1 MAQTFRRLLRCA
13 SFKNFIPPRHVMS
26 IARAASAGFWSAIDV
41 LARQGVQFVTSVIL
55 ARLLAPSDFG
65 IIALASFF
73 SSLAQVLLQ
82 GGLTTALVQRQDTSH
97 EEESAAFW
105 INLIVSVVLS
115 LALLAAAPAIA
126 VFYQHPILAPL
137 MWAAVAQIMLTAL
150 GAVHAA
156 LLARR
161 LAFVALAKVGVVSA
175 LLSGAT
181 GLLAA
186 YLGEGVW
193 ALAWQGMVATASYS
207 AGLWIVGD
215 WTPKLRFRF
224 ADIRRLFGFGAWL
237 SVASILDVVYTQ
249 GFSLLVGKLHG
260 VRELGLYNRASSTQ
274 LLPSTVLSL
283 IISRVALPLF
293 VPRVD
298 DQDATRRGMRMAIS
312 FAMLLNV
319 PIMVGLVLLP
329 DMVIGVL
336 FGAQWLPAAP
346 ILRILAIS
354 GLFYPLHVIN
364 LHVLLAQGRSRSFLH
379 IEIAKKAV
387 GIMLVVFGSIF
398 GIYGL
403 AWAQVMASIVSLAL
417 NAGVTQRSLNYG
429 PIEQLIDLR
438 GIFACSAVMAAY
450 IYVITALIALP
461 PLFMLS
467 ILVPSAAAVF
477 FVCGFSF
484 RMSSFVEAASVVSV
498 LIKGSRKVG

>member
-1 MAQTFRRLLRCA
+1 
-13 SFKNFIPPRHVMS
+13 MS
-26 IARAASAGFWSAIDV
+26 ITRAASAGFWSAIDV
-41 LARQGVQFVTSVIL
+41 LARQGTQFITSVIL

-82 GGLTTALVQRQDTSH
+82 GGLTTALIQRQDTSR

-105 INLIVSVVLS
+105 INLIVSAVMS

-126 VFYQHPILAPL
+126 TFYAHPILAPL
-137 MWAAVAQIMLTAL
+137 MWAAVAQVMLTAL

-156 LLARR
+156 LLSRR
-161 LAFVALAKVGVVSA
+161 LAFIALAKVGVASA

-186 YLGEGVW
+186 YLDAGVW
-193 ALAWQGMVATASYS
+193 ALAWQGVVAAASYS
-207 AGLWIVGD
+207 AGLWIVGN
-215 WTPKLRFRF
+215 WTPNLRFRF
-224 ADIRRLFGFGAWL
+224 TDIRRLFGFGAWL
-237 SVASILDVVYTQ
+237 SVASVLDVVYTQ

-298 DQDATRRGMRMAIS
+298 DQNATRRGMRMAIS
-312 FAMLLNV
+312 IAMLLNV

-336 FGAQWLPAAP
+336 FGVQWLPAAP

-354 GLFYPLHVIN
+354 GVFYPMHVIN
-364 LHVLLAQGRSRSFLH
+364 LHVLLAQGNSRSFLY
-379 IEIAKKAV
+379 IEVAKKIV
-387 GIMLVVFGSIF
+387 GILLVIVGSIF
-398 GIYGL
+398 GVYGL
-403 AWAQVMASIVSLAL
+403 AWAQVLASIVSLAL
-417 NAGVTQRSLNYG
+417 NAGATQRSLDYG
-429 PIEQLIDLR
+429 PMRQLFDLR
-438 GIFACSAVMAAY
+438 GIFACAAVMATFIWLAGAW
-450 IYVITALIALP
+450 ITLP
-461 PLFMLS
+461 PLLALG
-467 ILVPSAAAVF
+467 IIIPSAASIF
-477 FVCGFSF
+477 FACGFAF
-484 RMSSFVEAASVVSV
+484 RMRSFVEAAGVALT
-498 LIKGSRKVG
+498 LIKSSRVPK